1 MLLAKPRVS
10 NILGKTKTF
19 KNGIPK
25 RMVIDR
31 IEIFIKKKI
40 GFNKFLTEI

>member
-31 IEIFIKKKI
+31 NEIFIKKKLD
-40 GFNKFLTEI
+40 LTNF

>member
-19 KNGIPK
+19 KNGIPN

-31 IEIFIKKKI
+31 IEIFIKKKLD
-40 GFNKFLTEI
+40 LTNF

>member
-31 IEIFIKKKI
+31 IEIFIKKKLD
-40 GFNKFLTEI
+40 LTNF